1 MAEAVPTPTLPP
13 SLGESRMS
21 THVGLSLILSICV
34 LSLHHLHAKP
44 FPFRLPPP
52 PPANLS
58 TDLVVFMLQFLG
70 AKDTARMCRISPAFH
85 KFVQANDE
93 ALFRPHVLRQR
104 LVSQPTPLTPQQNL
118 AAAYALQNALAPP
131 GGWKGLYHVTKH
143 LLGVPCLGYFRRV
156 PRDFGTDYRGQL
168 MRLRPNLKRKGSLE
182 IWSNLHPTTGLGLSL
197 EILTPTGTVI
207 TNHTSF
213 FRLCEQRET
222 AGGLSMKGRT
232 IDQEL
237 EIEWCAHNA
246 VSGHKD
252 EDEAAGSQTFN
263 EDGQSPCFDITL
275 HPDEMVD
282 GQTIL
287 IQRSFHALLS
297 EPPSLLLSESS
308 SCQEL
313 EGLRGFWVG
322 TYGSHGQ
329 EIIQVRFT
337 TTTKT
342 TATTTD
348 DSSATADL
356 AVASAAA
363 PPPVIMEGMK
373 IVGDANVPANEW
385 SFRVDVS
392 TGALDKARALG
403 ADMRPVYTLDSHMQ
417 PRSRVLSQ
425 EARRIHSVYRGK
437 GQINMVPGIWSPQE
451 VGVDV
456 VVLRPEENE
465 GKGGLWV
472 IWHDVEYTSRHCI
485 ELTRLV
491 ETKAGEEHH
500 GQEEE
505 EDNVGE

>member
-1 MAEAVPTPTLPP
+1 MADAVPMPSLPP
-13 SLGESRMS
+13 S
-21 THVGLSLILSICV
+21 VAI
-34 LSLHHLHAKP
+34 
-44 FPFRLPPP
+44 
-52 PPANLS
+52 LS

-70 AKDTARMCRISPAFH
+70 AKDTARMCRISSAFH
-85 KFVQANDE
+85 HLVQANDE

-104 LVSQPTPLTPQQNL
+104 LVSQPIPLTPQQNL
-118 AAAYALQNALAPP
+118 AAAHTLRTALAPP
-131 GGWKGLYHVTKH
+131 GGWKGLYHVTKY

-156 PRDFGTDYRGQL
+156 PRDFGTDYKGQL
-168 MRLRPNLKRKGSLE
+168 MRLRPTLE
-182 IWSNLHPTTGLGLSL
+182 VNVGVEISSNFRPTPGLGLSL
-197 EILTPTGTVI
+197 EVLTPTGTSI
-207 TNHTSF
+207 TNGTSF

-222 AGGLSMKGRT
+222 AHGLCMKGRT
-232 IDQEL
+232 VDQKI
-237 EIEWCAHNA
+237 EIEWCAHIA
-246 VSGHKD
+246 VRGHED
-252 EDEAAGSQTFN
+252 EDDAAGSQNSN
-263 EDGQSPCFDITL
+263 EDGQSPCFDMTL

-282 GQTIL
+282 GQTII
-287 IQRSFHALLS
+287 IQQCFHALLS
-297 EPPSLLLSESS
+297 EPPSLMLCESAY
-308 SCQEL
+308 CQEL

-337 TTTKT
+337 TTNKA

-348 DSSATADL
+348 DVSTTAGI
-356 AVASAAA
+356 AVAPVAV
-363 PPPVIMEGMK
+363 PLPVIMEGIK

-392 TGALDKARALG
+392 TGPLDKARALG

-417 PRSRVLSQ
+417 PRPRILSQ
-425 EARRIHSVYRGK
+425 EAGRIQSVYRGK

-485 ELTRLV
+485 DLTRLV
-491 ETKAGEEHH
+491 ETKADEEHH
-500 GQEEE
+500 GQQE
-505 EDNVGE
+505 EDNMGD